1 MRQKGKFLTFCFSL
15 FPGAGHMYL
24 GFMKMGVSVMTL
36 FWGIVMLGVLMNL
49 GILYFIL
56 PVIWCY
62 SFFDV
67 INKNSMTEEE
77 FYELEDNYLFNFE
90 ISDFS
95 SLLKGKNR
103 NVFAA
108 ALVVI
113 GIGMLV
119 SNFMNFLDLILPWG
133 LYWRVEALFRYIP
146 RICIA
151 LLIIWVGM
159 RLIRGKQLE
168 MKLREKEKVFV
179 KTEPFDE
186 QARHADA
193 QDDKKEQWTGTAVDM
208 TEKIEKNM
216 KKDTDGGV

>member
-95 SLLKGKNR
+95 SLLK
-103 NVFAA
+103 
-108 ALVVI
+108 
-113 GIGMLV
+113 
-119 SNFMNFLDLILPWG
+119 
-133 LYWRVEALFRYIP
+133 
-146 RICIA
+146 
-151 LLIIWVGM
+151 
-159 RLIRGKQLE
+159 
-168 MKLREKEKVFV
+168 
-179 KTEPFDE
+179 
-186 QARHADA
+186 
-193 QDDKKEQWTGTAVDM
+193 
-208 TEKIEKNM
+208 
-216 KKDTDGGV
+216 